1 MTEGNCLITWKLQKN
16 ADAPVPK
23 RGRRLQW
30 TIPLVDIKPGD
41 MMVLDMSPV
50 EAHKKVNA
58 VRSFVSREQKKMG
71 LKFSVYITDSGIA
84 IFRRSENE

>member
-1 MTEGNCLITWKLQKN
+1 MVNWKIQRD

-30 TIPLVDIKPGD
+30 TIPLEDIGPGD
-41 MMVLDMSPV
+41 LLTLPMGAV
-50 EAHKKVNA
+50 EARDKANA

-71 LKFSVYITDSGIA
+71 LKFSVYVSDVGIV
-84 IFRRSENE
+84 IFRRSEGVDE